1 MTSSVSIRR
10 RVQWIDTDA
19 AGIWHHSTVA
29 RWAEEA
35 EAELHR
41 QLGIIDQTFGAT
53 PRVVVEFEFRSPLR
67 FDDVVDVTITV
78 AKLGRSSITYLGAS
92 VPVVHITTCLGA
104 KAEHQAPAGHL
115 VEGVRLERHHHR
127 RPAPDADDTGADLDA
142 VR

>member
-41 QLGIIDQTFGAT
+41 QVGIIDQTFGAT

-78 AKLGRSSITYLGAS
+78 AKLGRSSITYLIEVRKGENLAAS
-92 VPVVHITTCLGA
+92 GRMVAVFIDRESGLKRTWPDEIRLA
-104 KAEHQAPAGHL
+104 LAP
-115 VEGVRLERHHHR
+115 
-127 RPAPDADDTGADLDA
+127 
-142 VR
+142 

>member
-19 AGIWHHSTVA
+19 AGTWHHSTVV

-53 PRVVVEFEFRSPLR
+53 PRVVVEFEFRSPLA
-67 FDDVVDVTITV
+67 FEDVVDVTLTV
-78 AKLGRSSITYLGAS
+78 ARLGQSSITYLIEVRNGEILAAS
-92 VPVVHITTCLGA
+92 GRMVAVFIDRESGLKRTWSDQIRRVLA
-104 KAEHQAPAGHL
+104 AP
-115 VEGVRLERHHHR
+115 
-127 RPAPDADDTGADLDA
+127 
-142 VR
+142 

>member
-41 QLGIIDQTFGAT
+41 QVGIIDQTFGAT

-67 FDDVVDVTITV
+67 FEDVVDVTITV
-78 AKLGRSSITYLGAS
+78 AKLGRSSITYLIEVRKGENLAAS
-92 VPVVHITTCLGA
+92 GRMVAVFIDRESGLKRPWPDEIRRAL
-104 KAEHQAPAGHL
+104 AP
-115 VEGVRLERHHHR
+115 
-127 RPAPDADDTGADLDA
+127 
-142 VR
+142 

>member
-67 FDDVVDVTITV
+67 FEDVVDVTITV
-78 AKLGRSSITYLGAS
+78 AKLGRSSITYLIEVRKGETVAAS
-92 VPVVHITTCLGA
+92 GRMVAVFIDRESGRKRPWPEQIRRAL
-104 KAEHQAPAGHL
+104 AP
-115 VEGVRLERHHHR
+115 
-127 RPAPDADDTGADLDA
+127 
-142 VR
+142 